1 MHSKRLHRI
10 CPICFKGHLER
21 RVKQVTS
28 IYRGHSSSYEQPG
41 DWCSHCDEGML
52 SGTDALATQAQLL
65 AWRARIDKQEGD

>member
-1 MHSKRLHRI
+1 MNTNQTQAL
-10 CPICFKGHLER
+10 CPACFKGHLER
-21 RVKQVTS
+21 KTKRVTS
-28 IYRGHSSSYEQPG
+28 KYRGHSITYEQPG